1 MKFRLSVFLFVD
13 LVHSGS
19 EIPILQQHLPSG
31 SIKARIIGN
40 YADLVPASN
49 VALKMHPLRGGV
61 EDETVVAPFFL
72 RITEQVMKLSVL

>member
-1 MKFRLSVFLFVD
+1 
-13 LVHSGS
+13 
-19 EIPILQQHLPSG
+19 
-31 SIKARIIGN
+31 
-40 YADLVPASN
+40 LVPASN